1 MRRKEETG
9 MSKKTVC
16 LFAFLV
22 FGSVLA
28 LSARAAEGNSYVI
41 KAKKIYTVSQGV
53 VENGTIIVEKGK
65 IVQLGKDISVPKGL
79 PVLEAD
85 VIIPGLVDAHT
96 HVGVYS
102 LPNVEENSDG
112 NEMTNP
118 VTPQV
123 RALDSFNFDDPAIQA
138 GLAGGVTTVISRPGS
153 GNVIGGTSVAVKLKN
168 ASPQEMVLK
177 EVCDLK
183 MAIEGNPIGVYGSKN
198 QMPGTL
204 MSVYFLA
211 RKAFIEAQEYAKSLE
226 TYEKEKKEGK
236 DVPAPKRDL
245 GKEALGLALKRE
257 IPVHMHCATASEI
270 MTCIRLA
277 EEFNL
282 KLSLG
287 HCYWAYLIVDE
298 LAKHK
303 DVHYNVGPPMFF
315 NYFEDPLT
323 FKNNPAIL
331 SEAGLKVS
339 LQTDA
344 LGGAQ
349 QNLRHLALL
358 CVRYGMKE
366 EDALRS
372 VTLNG
377 AEAVGLEARIGS
389 IAPGKDADLVFLD
402 GEPFDILTSVRQ
414 VLVDGRVEY
423 KNPAGLRPSL
433 AQSVASATTRLVL
446 PEGLEPDAPLAIKAG
461 TIFPVSGPAF
471 NGGVILI
478 EKGKIKS
485 IGKDIPVPAGVPVV
499 DAREFTIMPG
509 LVSARSHVGITSN
522 WRMQSSVN
530 EPSKSVVPELE
541 VKHAV
546 EPQAPLFTFA
556 RELGITSVMVTPG
569 DRNVMGGQGAV
580 LKTEGSVVDRMII
593 KERSIMVFGIGA
605 SAKRKDQL
613 PSTRMGIAALLRE
626 TLVKAAEYRSA
637 LEKYEQEKK
646 GKEPQRD
653 LSLEALLPV
662 LRGEMP
668 VLIHCERRDDIL
680 TALRLADEFKLKV
693 VLDGATD
700 AYKVVDDIKKRGIAV
715 VLEDIFRGAGNI
727 EDRGFNPQ
735 NAALLAK
742 AGILIAFR
750 PAEGS
755 WYVPG
760 AGEAGGDLLETAAFE
775 FKNGLPEAEALRA
788 VTLNAARIAG
798 MEARIGSLEPG
809 KDADLLI
816 LRGHPLSTGSVPE
829 AVFIDG
835 RPVYV
840 RKEGA
845 RLGKGL

>member
-1 MRRKEETG
+1 MSRR
-9 MSKKTVC
+9 SISAVV
-16 LFAFLV
+16 FLAI
-22 FGSVLA
+22 FTFLA
-28 LSARAAEGNSYVI
+28 LSAQAAESNSYLI
-41 KAKKIYTVSQGV
+41 KAKRIYTVSQGTI
-53 VENGTIIVEKGK
+53 ENGMILVDKGK
-65 IVQLGKDISVPKGL
+65 IVQVGKNISAPKGV
-79 PVLEAD
+79 PVLEAAI
-85 VIIPGLVDAHT
+85 VIPGLIDAHT

-102 LPNVEENSDG
+102 LPNVDENSDG

-118 VTPQV
+118 ITPQV
-123 RALDSFNFDDPAIQA
+123 RALDSFNFDDPAIKA

-183 MAIEGNPIGVYGSKN
+183 MAIEGNPVGVYGSKN

-211 RKAFIEAQEYAKSLE
+211 RKAFIEAQEYIKSWE
-226 TYEKEKKEGK
+226 TYEKDKKDGK
-236 DVPAPKRDL
+236 DVSPPKRDL
-245 GKEALGLALKRE
+245 GKEALALALKRE
-257 IPVHMHCATASEI
+257 IPVHIHCATASEI
-270 MTCIRLA
+270 VSSIRLA
-277 EEFNL
+277 DEFNL
-282 KLSLG
+282 RLSLG
-287 HCYWAYLIVDE
+287 HCYWAYLILDE
-298 LAKHK
+298 LAKRK

-366 EDALRS
+366 DDALKS

-402 GEPFDILTSVRQ
+402 GEPFDILTSVQQ

-423 KNPAGLRPSL
+423 QKEAGKRPVLGEPA
-433 AQSVASATTRLVL
+433 AAAKTRLDL
-446 PEGLEPDAPLAIKAG
+446 PDGLEQASSLAIKAG
-461 TIFPVSGPAF
+461 TIFPISGPAF
-471 NGGVILI
+471 TNGIILI
-478 EKGKIKS
+478 ENGKIKS
-485 IGKDIPVPAGVPVV
+485 IGRDVTVPAGVPVL
-499 DAREFTIMPG
+499 DAREFTVMPG
-509 LVSARSHVGITSN
+509 LISARSYLGITSN
-522 WRMQSSVN
+522 WRSQSSLN

-580 LKTEGSVVDRMII
+580 LKTEGSVVDKMII
-593 KERSIMVFGIGA
+593 KDRAVMVFGVGA
-605 SAKRKDQL
+605 SAKRQNQM

-626 TLVKAAEYRSA
+626 TLVKAQEYGST
-637 LEKYEQEKK
+637 LEKYEKDKK

-668 VLIHCERRDDIL
+668 VLIHCERKDDIL

-693 VLDGATD
+693 ILDGATD
-700 AYKVVDDIKKRGIAV
+700 AYKVVDELKKRGIAV

-742 AGILIAFR
+742 AGIPVAFR
-750 PAEGS
+750 PSEGS
-755 WYVPG
+755 WHVPG
-760 AGEAGGDLLETAAFE
+760 AGEAGGDLLEIAAFA
-775 FKNGLPEAEALRA
+775 FKNGLPEEEALRA
-788 VTLNAARIAG
+788 VTINAAKIAG
-798 MEARIGSLEPG
+798 MESRIGSLEPG
-809 KDADLLI
+809 KDADILI
-816 LRGHPLSTGSVPE
+816 LRGHPFQTGSVPE
-829 AVFIDG
+829 AVFING
-835 RPVYV
+835 KPVFV

-845 RLGKGL
+845 HLGKNL

>member
-1 MRRKEETG
+1 MSRKLTLYFG
-9 MSKKTVC
+9 LAAGI
-16 LFAFLV
+16 LFFTRC
-22 FGSVLA
+22 GQ
-28 LSARAAEGNSYVI
+28 AAERNTYLI
-41 KAKKIYTVSQGV
+41 KAKKIYPVSQAAI
-53 VENGTIIVEKGK
+53 ENGMILIEKGK
-65 IVQLGKDISVPKGL
+65 IVQVGKNIAAPKGT
-79 PVLEAD
+79 PILE
-85 VIIPGLVDAHT
+85 VEVVIPGLIDAHT

-102 LPNVEENSDG
+102 LPNVDENSDG

-118 VTPQV
+118 ITPQV
-123 RALDSFNFDDPAIQA
+123 RALDSFNFDDPAIKA

-183 MAIEGNPIGVYGSKN
+183 MAIEGNPVGVYGSKN

-211 RKAFIEAQEYAKSLE
+211 RKAFIEAREYIKSWE
-226 TYEKEKKEGK
+226 TYEKDKKDGK
-236 DVPAPKRDL
+236 DVSPPKRDL
-245 GKEALGLALKRE
+245 GKEALALALRRE
-257 IPVHMHCATASEI
+257 IPVHIHCATASEI
-270 MTCIRLA
+270 VSSIRLA
-277 EEFNL
+277 DEFNL

-298 LAKHK
+298 LAKRK
-303 DVHYNVGPPMFF
+303 DVHYNIGPPMFF

-366 EDALRS
+366 DEALKS
-372 VTLNG
+372 VTLNA
-377 AEAVGLEARIGS
+377 AESVGLEARVGS
-389 IAPGKDADLVFLD
+389 IAPGKDGDLVCLD
-402 GEPFDILTSVRQ
+402 GEPFDLLTSVRQ
-414 VLVDGRVEY
+414 VIIDGRVEFQSDAA
-423 KNPAGLRPSL
+423 KRPVLGEPAP
-433 AQSVASATTRLVL
+433 AAKTRIVL
-446 PEGLEPDAPLAIKAG
+446 PDGLEQASVLAIKAG
-461 TIFPVSGPAF
+461 TVFPVSGPAF
-471 NGGVILI
+471 TNGIILI
-478 EKGKIKS
+478 ENGKIKS
-485 IGKDIPVPAGVPVV
+485 IGRDVTVPAGVPVI
-499 DAREFTIMPG
+499 DAREFTVMPG
-509 LVSARSHVGITSN
+509 LISARSYVGITSN
-522 WRMQSSVN
+522 WRDQSSVN

-569 DRNVMGGQGAV
+569 DRNVMGGQGVV
-580 LKTEGSVVDRMII
+580 LKTEGSVVDKMII
-593 KERSIMVFGIGA
+593 KDRAVTVFGVGA
-605 SAKRKDQL
+605 SAKRQNQM
-613 PSTRMGIAALLRE
+613 PSTRMGIAALMRE
-626 TLVKAAEYRSA
+626 TLVKAQEYGTT
-637 LEKYEQEKK
+637 LEKYEKDKK

-668 VLIHCERRDDIL
+668 VLIHCERKDDIL

-700 AYKVVDDIKKRGIAV
+700 AYKVVDELKKRGIAV

-727 EDRGFNPQ
+727 EDRGFSTQ

-742 AGILIAFR
+742 AGIPIAFR
-750 PAEGS
+750 PSEGS

-760 AGEAGGDLLETAAFE
+760 AGEAGGDLLEIAAFA

-788 VTLNAARIAG
+788 VTINAARIVG
-798 MEARIGSLEPG
+798 METRIGSLEPG

-816 LRGHPLSTGSVPE
+816 LRGHPFETGSVPE
-829 AVFIDG
+829 AVFING
-835 RPVYV
+835 KTVYV

-845 RLGKGL
+845 HLGKKL